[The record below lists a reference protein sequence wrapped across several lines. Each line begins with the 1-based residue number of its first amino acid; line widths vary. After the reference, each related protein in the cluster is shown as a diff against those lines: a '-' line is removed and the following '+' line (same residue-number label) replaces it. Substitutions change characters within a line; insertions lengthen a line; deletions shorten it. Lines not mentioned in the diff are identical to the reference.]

1 MISTLKTRTLLMTA
15 AVLLLATAATPAAAI
30 TQIFEVQVNAGEN
43 DAEEDSA
50 GAVVLGDATL
60 ELGGLYRKV
69 GLRFA
74 NITLAKNAPI
84 TRAYIEFTTADQ
96 DSTGTTF
103 SIEAVAQDNP
113 AVFTNALFNVSARP
127 VYSQAVDWVMNYA
140 WSTVDQAHQSAD
152 VTALVQKLV
161 NRSGW
166 ASGNAMAFVISNGE
180 DVFRKAKSWNAD
192 SAKAAKLHIEYAVNV
207 VDVRVNSSMDDCTQV
222 YYSPMSCNVDNTGR
236 MYFGSNYYYPVLRFR
251 DVNIPQGAVINYAC
265 LKFVA
270 QADSPTTSG
279 YIAHL
284 RREAPEPPDLRD
296 RHRGELALLP
306 QSPGNSAEDRELH
319 AVGRPPGL
327 GDRPG
332 VHLLRH
338 QERGAGDRRPDGLGR
353 ERQVHG
359 LPPEPHRR
367 RHDGALRLDLRRR
380 PRQGAAAAHRVRPEP
395 GRGGD
400 RPAGDHLERHRA
412 RPLGLRGGG
421 RRGPA
426 LLRDEQR
433 GDRR

>member
-1 MISTLKTRTLLMTA
+1 MISTLKTRTFLMVA

-50 GAVVLGDATL
+50 GAVVIGDATL
-60 ELGGLYRKV
+60 EIGGLYRKV

-113 AVFTNALFNVSARP
+113 AVFANALFNVSARP

-152 VTALVQKLV
+152 ITALVQKLV

-192 SAKAAKLHIEYAVNV
+192 PAKAPKLHIEYAVNV
-207 VDVRVNSSMDDCTQV
+207 VDVRVNASMDDCTQV
-222 YYSPMSCNVDNTGR
+222 YYSPANANVDNTGR
-236 MYFGSNYYYPVLRFR
+236 MYFGSSYYYPVLRFR
-251 DVNIPQGAVINYAC
+251 NVNIPQGAVVNYAC

-270 QADSPTTSG
+270 QADSPTASG
-279 YIAHL
+279 YVRIYGEKRLNPPTFATGTGVNSPYYRKVYATPPKTASYTQWAAHPAWVTGQ
-284 RREAPEPPDLRD
+284 EYTSY
-296 RHRGELALLP
+296 LL
-306 QSPGNSAEDRELH
+306 REL
-319 AVGRPPGL
+319 
-327 GDRPG
+327 G
-332 VHLLRH
+332 VSASQLKGHIIS
-338 QERGAGDRRPDGLGR
+338 ACYNI
-353 ERQVHG
+353 
-359 LPPEPHRR
+359 
-367 RHDGALRLDLRRR
+367 
-380 PRQGAAAAHRVRPEP
+380 
-395 GRGGD
+395 
-400 RPAGDHLERHRA
+400 
-412 RPLGLRGGG
+412 
-421 RRGPA
+421 
-426 LLRDEQR
+426 
-433 GDRR
+433 